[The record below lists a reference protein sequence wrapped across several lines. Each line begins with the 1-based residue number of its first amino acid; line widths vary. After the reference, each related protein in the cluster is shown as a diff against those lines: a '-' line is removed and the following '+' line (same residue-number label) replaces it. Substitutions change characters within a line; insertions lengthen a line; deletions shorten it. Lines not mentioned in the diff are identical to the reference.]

1 MLKKKKVKVLL
12 YTSVGAGSFHHG
24 LAFLTE
30 SLAEINEVLKWG
42 QCKAR
47 EGTMQGKGR
56 EGKEAKSFHFLLSFV
71 EAFVFCK
78 VACYLVCLL
87 D

>member
-1 MLKKKKVKVLL
+1 
-12 YTSVGAGSFHHG
+12 VGAGSFHHG

-30 SLAEINEVLKWG
+30 SLAEMNEVLKWG
-42 QCKAR
+42 QGKA
-47 EGTMQGKGR
+47 R

-71 EAFVFCK
+71 EAFVVCK